1 MNHQRFGWQDD
12 DRSEMY
18 RGRYGRGDGDRY
30 RGRGN
35 GGERYGQQGWR
46 ASEQYGGDEDYD
58 DMDYRRGQERDEMGR
73 FASRPGYQSQSNYG
87 RGGGRYGGSYGD
99 FDSSGREHDDMGRF
113 TGRSNFQGRY
123 RSSSGGS
130 GGYYGE
136 GGRERDE
143 MGRFM
148 GRSGYENQYGRMGDW
163 GNYEGRGSYSSGMG
177 QGQYGGMGYGGSYS
191 SGSGNYGQERDEMGR
206 FTSGGMS
213 SQYGRSQGPH
223 TGRGP
228 KNYQRSEER
237 IKEDVSECLEND
249 GYLDA
254 SEIDVKVQNGI
265 VTLSGSVESREDKRR
280 AEQLAEDCPGVKD
293 VTNQLR
299 VTQSGRESG
308 TSQQQ
313 GSGSHQSGQS
323 GQPSQHGTRK
333 SA

>member
-1 MNHQRFGWQDD
+1 MDHQRFGWQDD

-18 RGRYGRGDGDRY
+18 RGRYGRGDGDRN

-46 ASEQYGGDEDYD
+46 ASEQYGGDGDLD

-73 FASRPGYQSQSNYG
+73 F
-87 RGGGRYGGSYGD
+87 
-99 FDSSGREHDDMGRF
+99 
-113 TGRSNFQGRY
+113 TGRSNYQGRY
-123 RSSSGGS
+123 RSSSGAS
-130 GGYYGE
+130 GGHYGDS
-136 GGRERDE
+136 GRERDE
-143 MGRFM
+143 MGRLM

-163 GNYEGRGSYSSGMG
+163 GSYEGRSSYSSGMG
-177 QGQYGGMGYGGSYS
+177 QGQYGGMGSGGNYSY
-191 SGSGNYGQERDEMGR
+191 GSGNYGQERDEMGR

-213 SQYGRSQGPH
+213 GQYGSYGSQQGRSRGPH

-254 SEIDVKVQNGI
+254 SEIEVKVQNGI
-265 VTLSGSVESREDKRR
+265 VTLSGSVDSREDKRR

-308 TSQQQ
+308 TSQHQ
-313 GSGSHQSGQS
+313 GSSSYQSGQS
-323 GQPSQHGTRK
+323 GQTGQQSQQSTRK